1 MNNIEI
7 RNLNVQ
13 SLAFIGDAV
22 YSLIVRQR
30 ILLDNKNL
38 KTNEI
43 NKLCN
48 KVVNANAQSE
58 LILKIINNLTE
69 EEKGIFLR
77 ARNYKTKNSAKNAS
91 IINYHNATGFEA
103 VLGYLYLT
111 KNYDRI
117 FEILN
122 LK

>member
-1 MNNIEI
+1 MNKIEI

-22 YSLIVRQR
+22 YSLIIRHKMLVE
-30 ILLDNKNL
+30 NPNL

-43 NKLCN
+43 NKMCN
-48 KVVNANAQSE
+48 GVVNANSQSE
-58 LILKIINNLTE
+58 LALKLVNKFTE
-69 EEKGIFLR
+69 EEKSIFLR

-103 VLGYLYLT
+103 VIGYLYLI
-111 KNYDRI
+111 KDYARI
-117 FEILN
+117 FELLN
-122 LK
+122 Y